1 MFNGHC
7 LGSKGFLCIFHA
19 RLWALNLTEVQSVLF
34 VVVKMLD
41 ILSALPVALD
51 ALYVSGLLVQ
61 LDTTPIIL
69 IIFQK

>member
-34 VVVKMLD
+34 VLVKMLD
-41 ILSALPVALD
+41 ILSALPVTLD
-51 ALYVSGLLVQ
+51 ALYVS
-61 LDTTPIIL
+61 
-69 IIFQK
+69 